1 MAALLHPLFARTG
14 LYFFKNERRNRMTT
28 IAMKNLILTFLA
40 AAGTFIATALGGW
53 DSAMIAL
60 IIIMGI
66 DFVTGVM
73 VALVW
78 RKSPKSCNGAV
89 DSRVGFKGLCRK
101 IGILLAVLIAV
112 QLDTVMQTGGVA
124 RLGVILFF
132 LGNEGISVVENLG
145 LMGIP
150 IPDFIKKRF
159 EQLREKNED
168 SETEAVKK
176 IVEND
181 TQGDED
187 A

>member
-1 MAALLHPLFARTG
+1 MTPMAIKNIFMAALA
-14 LYFFKNERRNRMTT
+14 T
-28 IAMKNLILTFLA
+28 I
-40 AAGTFIATALGGW
+40 GTIIAEAFGGW

-89 DSRVGFKGLCRK
+89 DSRASFKGLCRK

-112 QLDTVMQTGGVA
+112 QLDIVLQTGGVA

-132 LGNEGISVVENLG
+132 IGNEGISVVENLG

-150 IPDFIKKRF
+150 IPEFIKKRF
-159 EQLREKNED
+159 EQLKEENE
-168 SETEAVKK
+168 SSSG
-176 IVEND
+176 
-181 TQGDED
+181 GDKED
-187 A
+187 PRDG